1 MSFMDKI
8 KKAAAPAINVGAK
21 TMLKVRRVS
30 CGVSSSVTC
39 DDCGRI
45 VFQAQSQPKTGKA
58 REHESMEDCQPLG
71 KERATEDSEPQ
82 CRLLSSPL
90 VI

>member
-39 DDCGRI
+39 DDCGRLSGSY
-45 VFQAQSQPKTGKA
+45 FRRNPSQKRARHEHTG
-58 REHESMEDCQPLG
+58 LG
-71 KERATEDSEPQ
+71 KSFS
-82 CRLLSSPL
+82 L
-90 VI
+90 